1 MLIMK
6 ELKDIFNESLLDD
19 DGGENLYQFADRLK
33 IVKEYHEKVKSTNRR
48 AAVDI
53 MGNTL
58 EVGDLVIFARNDGY
72 LHRIYIGVV
81 VYIKGA
87 YGTICFDGNVKGI
100 PKDASGGIKTIYLA
114 SNVLKINEDIA
125 KQLIKL

>member
-1 MLIMK
+1 MK

-19 DGGENLYQFADRLK
+19 NGGEDLYQFADRLK
-33 IVKEYHEKVKSTNRR
+33 IAKEYHEKVKSTNRR

-53 MGNTL
+53 MGNAL
-58 EVGDLVIFARNDGY
+58 EVGDLVIFARNVGY

-81 VYIKGA
+81 AYIRGA
-87 YGTICFDGNVKGI
+87 YIAICFDGNVKGI
-100 PKDASGGIKTIYLA
+100 PKDASGRIKTIYLA
-114 SNVLKINEDIA
+114 SDVLKINEDIA